1 MSKVNIKPIKAG
13 DMPPALRCIWNISPE
28 KTRVTNMLVALICYC
43 TLATRLRVRYKFDFG
58 LHMLVANLLVI
69 GPSGCGKSIVR
80 WVVDFI
86 LTSLQERDQTERRK
100 EQDYKDMC
108 RKMGKNT
115 KDLPDEPL
123 TVVRFMQNITIPKL
137 VKRADFMVRRYGE
150 PLSFFIFADE
160 LATLTKGSGR
170 QRDEMEAVGRTAYM
184 LGEKYI
190 RETLYQDGYNA
201 MVDIN
206 WSSVLCGQEYA
217 LSRYITDS
225 SITGGDA
232 SRNIIVRL
240 DGELGDDAPVLKAM
254 TDEEKALIASTV
266 NRLMNETYTED
277 DKLQP
282 TREVDMRWLDK
293 DVDRWCDAQREIIV
307 KGGDMAHD
315 SFYKRS
321 SSTAFRLATMFYYLW
336 GEKQEAQKH
345 TRRFYYWAAQ
355 FILDGQLGQWGKRY
369 NELQLKA
376 SGKDKEEKKPTLYDQ
391 LPKRFTRDQ
400 VNMLVEQLELGTAAR
415 QFIHRWLKIKKW
427 IVAVE
432 ADVYEKKY

>member
-206 WSSVLCGQEYA
+206 WSSVLCGQDYA
-217 LSRYITDS
+217 LGKFITDS
-225 SITGGDA
+225 SIVGGDA
-232 SRNIIVRL
+232 SRNIIVKL
-240 DGELGDDAPVLKAM
+240 NGELGDNAPVLKDL
-254 TDEEKALIASTV
+254 TEEEMELISCTA
-266 NRLMNETYTED
+266 NRLMNETYTQD

-293 DVDRWCDAQREIIV
+293 DVDRWCQAQREIIV
-307 KGGDMAHD
+307 KGGDRAHD
-315 SFYKRS
+315 SFYKRA

-336 GEKQEAQKH
+336 GEIPEAREH

-355 FILDGQLGQWGKRY
+355 FILDGQMQEWGKRY
-369 NELQLKA
+369 NELQIETSENEA
-376 SGKDKEEKKPTLYDQ
+376 KKPTLYDQ

-400 VNMLVEQLELGTAAR
+400 VSQLVSRLELGTAPR

-432 ADVYEKKY
+432 ADVYEKRY

>member
-1 MSKVNIKPIKAG
+1 
-13 DMPPALRCIWNISPE
+13 
-28 KTRVTNMLVALICYC
+28 
-43 TLATRLRVRYKFDFG
+43 
-58 LHMLVANLLVI
+58 MLVANLLVI

-206 WSSVLCGQEYA
+206 WSSVLCGQEY
-217 LSRYITDS
+217 SH
-225 SITGGDA
+225 
-232 SRNIIVRL
+232 N
-240 DGELGDDAPVLKAM
+240 M
-254 TDEEKALIASTV
+254 
-266 NRLMNETYTED
+266 
-277 DKLQP
+277 
-282 TREVDMRWLDK
+282 
-293 DVDRWCDAQREIIV
+293 CC
-307 KGGDMAHD
+307 
-315 SFYKRS
+315 
-321 SSTAFRLATMFYYLW
+321 
-336 GEKQEAQKH
+336 
-345 TRRFYYWAAQ
+345 
-355 FILDGQLGQWGKRY
+355 
-369 NELQLKA
+369 
-376 SGKDKEEKKPTLYDQ
+376 
-391 LPKRFTRDQ
+391 LPHG
-400 VNMLVEQLELGTAAR
+400 V
-415 QFIHRWLKIKKW
+415 
-427 IVAVE
+427 
-432 ADVYEKKY
+432 